1 MFGKVFICALLA
13 AVSVTAL
20 IRFED
25 TVEFSPWCS
34 CRVPVKLVL
43 MLPRNGPC
51 KQHKRFKSSRLYLT
65 VLLLLLAG
73 DVELNPGP
81 FPAGAGDTEESASQ
95 MNQLDNKCDSCDLSL
110 QCLTLRSG
118 PIKTIA
124 TMCIIEDCSNFI
136 HDCCKDKVTACMQ
149 SPWTCSKHSTTKE
162 HVQIQL
168 QPEETSIATEPNSE
182 PDPKSPPPE
191 DPPRRAA
198 EPSAESD
205 PKSPPPED
213 PPRQAAEPSTES
225 LPGPSYIAVN
235 LMDVME
241 AVRLTQMKVDRLSE
255 DLVQV
260 KQLLGTLQP
269 QCSCG
274 PASPRRREQAS
285 PRRREQASPR
295 RREPAS
301 SRRREPAESGERSP
315 TASGVL
321 RQSRSSSGEQH
332 GRYNDKTAR
341 QLIVE
346 DRSQSLLVIGDS
358 NVRRL
363 QASNNCP
370 GTTFHSLSDA
380 TTEHVA
386 QDLGHAIDMCGAAQ
400 VVLHVGTNDIARKGS
415 EGIAKSILGL
425 AQQAKGHTGV
435 RQVYICSVTPRKDL
449 GSFVFSRSESV
460 NNRLRSLCNKTDRVS
475 FIDVRQKLD
484 RCQFGGL
491 VRDAI
496 HYNRPGAAQALKLI
510 KDSAK
515 DFLV

>member
-1 MFGKVFICALLA
+1 M
-13 AVSVTAL
+13 
-20 IRFED
+20 
-25 TVEFSPWCS
+25 
-34 CRVPVKLVL
+34 
-43 MLPRNGPC
+43 
-51 KQHKRFKSSRLYLT
+51 
-65 VLLLLLAG
+65 LLLLLAG

-124 TMCIIEDCSNFI
+124 TMCTIEGCSNFI
-136 HDCCKDKVTACMQ
+136 HDCCKDKVTACIQ

-168 QPEETSIATEPNSE
+168 QPEETSTATEPNSE

-198 EPSAESD
+198 EPSAESHPKSPPQED
-205 PKSPPPED
+205 PPSQAAEPSTESHPKSPPPED
-213 PPRQAAEPSTES
+213 PASQAAEPSTES

-255 DLVQV
+255 DLAQV
-260 KQLLGTLQP
+260 KRLLGTLQP

-285 PRRREQASPR
+285 PGRREQASPG

-321 RQSRSSSGEQH
+321 RQSRSSSGEHH

-370 GTTFHSLSDA
+370 GTTFHSISGA

-386 QDLGHAIDMCGAAQ
+386 QDLGHAIDLCGAAQ

-425 AQQAKGHTGV
+425 AQQAKGHAGV

>member
-20 IRFED
+20 FRFEE
-25 TVEFSPWCS
+25 TIEFSPWCS
-34 CRVPVKLVL
+34 CRVPVKLLL

-81 FPAGAGDTEESASQ
+81 VPAGDGAGDIEETASQ
-95 MNQLDNKCDSCDLSL
+95 MKRLDNKCDSCDMSL
-110 QCLTLRSG
+110 KCLTLRSG

-124 TMCIIEDCSNFI
+124 TKCIIEDCSNFI

-149 SPWTCSKHSTTKE
+149 SQWTCSKHSTTKE
-162 HVQIQL
+162 QVQIQL
-168 QPEETSIATEPNSE
+168 QPQETSTAAEPNSE
-182 PDPKSPPPE
+182 P
-191 DPPRRAA
+191 
-198 EPSAESD
+198 D

-225 LPGPSYIAVN
+225 LPGPSYISVN

-255 DLVQV
+255 DLAQV

-269 QCSCG
+269 QSSCESASPG
-274 PASPRRREQAS
+274 RREFASPRRREHAS
-285 PRRREQASPR
+285 PRRREHASSGRREHASSR
-295 RREPAS
+295 RREQAS
-301 SRRREPAESGERSP
+301 SRRRESASPGRREPAESGERPP
-315 TASGVL
+315 TASGAP
-321 RQSRSSSGEQH
+321 RQSRSSSGERH
-332 GRYNDKTAR
+332 GHYNDTTAR

-346 DRSQSLLVIGDS
+346 NRSQSLLVIGDS

-370 GTTFHSLSDA
+370 GTKFHSISGA

-425 AQQAKGHTGV
+425 AQQAKDHAGV

-449 GSFVFSRSESV
+449 GSFV
-460 NNRLRSLCNKTDRVS
+460 
-475 FIDVRQKLD
+475 
-484 RCQFGGL
+484 G
-491 VRDAI
+491 
-496 HYNRPGAAQALKLI
+496 
-510 KDSAK
+510 
-515 DFLV
+515 